1 MELHYQQK
9 KAFWSIIRTKLV
21 VLWLTAVGALT
32 PHFLAETYAID
43 NAKTPNIT
51 NLYRLDANHLFCHEL
66 RYFRDIMKKMVAFF
80 LTEQSIVKDGEL
92 IYLFILFCRFLFF
105 VGLLMFLLWLLLFL
119 FFRFPFVI
127 WPPGFKQGLRNKPPA
142 HLDKNYFR
150 IVFQPR
156 ENCHNRNHGTTDKQ
170 KCKNWY
176 CMLHCLQCRYHG
188 AQKLE
193 NSHSS
198 CTWRT
203 DSRWLCPF

>member
-92 IYLFILFCRFLFF
+92 NYLFNLFF
-105 VGLLMFLLWLLLFL
+105 AVSYFCWFVDVFVVAVVVFVFLLSFCNMAAW
-119 FFRFPFVI
+119 
-127 WPPGFKQGLRNKPPA
+127 
-142 HLDKNYFR
+142 
-150 IVFQPR
+150 FQ
-156 ENCHNRNHGTTDKQ
+156 
-170 KCKNWY
+170 
-176 CMLHCLQCRYHG
+176 
-188 AQKLE
+188 A
-193 NSHSS
+193 
-198 CTWRT
+198 RT
-203 DSRWLCPF
+203 S